1 MSPPGANE
9 SRATRPPLTNP
20 ALIALENADFERLE
34 TLGMSREIAD
44 NVLIKLDES
53 LSDLP
58 S

>member
-1 MSPPGANE
+1 
-9 SRATRPPLTNP
+9 LTNP

-34 TLGMSREIAD
+34 TLGMAREIAD
-44 NVLIKLDES
+44 NLLIKLDES